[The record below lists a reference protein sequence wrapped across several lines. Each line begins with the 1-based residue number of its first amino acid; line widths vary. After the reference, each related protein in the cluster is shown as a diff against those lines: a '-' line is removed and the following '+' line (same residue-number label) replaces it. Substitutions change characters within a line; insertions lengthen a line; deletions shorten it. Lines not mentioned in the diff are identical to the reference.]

1 MLESLEYSTMNIV
14 AAGSTPYTCVHT
26 HVRRHKTYH
35 IKMYRYVED
44 NVVAAGCTPYIC
56 GHKCAYKHAYM
67 RACIRMYMHACIIMH
82 ACVCVQ
88 TLRKVMDSAPHA
100 DTTSVSLVS
109 RTVV

>member
-1 MLESLEYSTMNIV
+1 
-14 AAGSTPYTCVHT
+14 
-26 HVRRHKTYH
+26 
-35 IKMYRYVED
+35 
-44 NVVAAGCTPYIC
+44 
-56 GHKCAYKHAYM
+56 
-67 RACIRMYMHACIIMH
+67 MYMHACIIMH